1 MKAILKHGIRH
12 FLCSVHTDGEDD
24 CEQDADPAGDEAGVH
39 DGDNTD
45 LNGLCLGFRKTK
57 SDGDEVAGRVA
68 VEGEQSDQGQG
79 RGDPSGRDLS
89 AHDAAQDLG
98 DDGAG
103 SQDGGQAG
111 DGADDAQYQESGDGA
126 EQGLEQCGEEGAEAR
141 AVDDTDQHGFDNG
154 KNSG

>member
-1 MKAILKHGIRH
+1 MVC
-12 FLCSVHTDGEDD
+12 LCGVHSDGEDD
-24 CEQDADPAGDEAGVH
+24 CEQYADPAGDEAGVH
-39 DGDNTD
+39 DGHDTD

-103 SQDGGQAG
+103 SKDGGQAG
-111 DGADDAQYQESGDGA
+111 DGADDTQYQESGDGA